1 MLKYDHIDDSMR
13 FNTNGAEKM
22 RIKSNGY
29 VGIGITTPTH
39 KLDVT
44 GVVLARS
51 GLGVYNNA
59 SITNYNAGGSIK
71 FFSSADIAIRNSAN
85 NEYVRFVSSTKN
97 VGIGTASPNSETT
110 LHVSASDTS
119 PTLSSTAPTDV
130 TAIFSNSDTQY
141 GTMFATD
148 SSGKGYIQQ
157 RRVNAAT
164 YYDLLL
170 QPHGGNVGIGTTSP
184 AQALQLPD
192 SEVLA
197 LGTGADLKIYPDGS
211 NSFIKDTGTGDW
223 YIDSSINFFVRNQA
237 NGEVWIKGTDE
248 GVSLR
253 YKDNQKIITT
263 NTGIDVTGEVKGD
276 SLDIDGAADISGDI
290 TSASWRG
297 DRITTAYQ
305 YQRQTFEFKG
315 YATHDGTNYE
325 IANIMTDT
333 NAPFEHDESIG
344 ADGTTAIAVSKLI
357 RAAGQLMP
365 YAGTIKKWLGF
376 AAGSGSGTTNIA
388 LFRYR
393 PDPSSTSAQSLVL
406 IDDQALTMNGNNGVV
421 QIDQSS
427 FTDPDIA
434 AGDIILTGI
443 KGVSAKTTYFTST
456 LEIEWD

>member
-1 MLKYDHIDDSMR
+1 MR
-13 FNTNGAEKM
+13 LQTNGGGIDLYKDSTEFLARFITDGAAELYYDSVK
-22 RIKSNGY
+22 
-29 VGIGITTPTH
+29 
-39 KLDVT
+39 KLETVT
-44 GVVLARS
+44 G
-51 GLGVYNNA
+51 GVN
-59 SITNYNAGGSIK
+59 I
-71 FFSSADIAIRNSAN
+71 
-85 NEYVRFVSSTKN
+85 
-97 VGIGTASPNSETT
+97 
-110 LHVSASDTS
+110 
-119 PTLSSTAPTDV
+119 
-130 TAIFSNSDTQY
+130 
-141 GTMFATD
+141 
-148 SSGKGYIQQ
+148 
-157 RRVNAAT
+157 
-164 YYDLLL
+164 
-170 QPHGGNVGIGTTSP
+170 
-184 AQALQLPD
+184 
-192 SEVLA
+192 
-197 LGTGADLKIYPDGS
+197 
-211 NSFIKDTGTGDW
+211 
-223 YIDSSINFFVRNQA
+223 
-237 NGEVWIKGTDE
+237 
-248 GVSLR
+248 
-253 YKDNQKIITT
+253 
-263 NTGIDVTGEVKGD
+263 TGELEAD
-276 SLDIDGAADISGDI
+276 SLDIDGDADISGNI
-290 TSASWRG
+290 TTASWRG

-393 PDPSSTSAQSLVL
+393 PDPSSTSDQSLVL